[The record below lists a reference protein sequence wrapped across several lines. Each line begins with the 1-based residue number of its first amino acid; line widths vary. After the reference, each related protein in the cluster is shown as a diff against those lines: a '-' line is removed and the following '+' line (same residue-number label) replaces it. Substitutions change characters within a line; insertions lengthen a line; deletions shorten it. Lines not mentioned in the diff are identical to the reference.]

1 MAGNPFHVLGTKVA
15 KRIGRQKE
23 WNRLLSLV
31 ERNHLSVVG
40 PKYVG
45 KSVLLMALAE
55 HFQPGNGTFRTS
67 LYWDLRHGTPEVD
80 LDFFS
85 QFASRLVAPVRAI
98 NPEYATELEGD
109 PADSLKRI
117 RMVFELLQEEGA
129 AVLVCLDGC
138 DNLLLGSNVTR
149 NLWDNLRALAEM
161 DSLRFVTASRRRLRD
176 LCHSPESK
184 TSDFWNIFGS
194 PFALNAM
201 SETDIGDFVQF
212 FQSSGVEIGPGAM
225 KELLNWSG
233 GIPVLVAAHCLA
245 LWEPAYGEK
254 QLSKA
259 LVDDVGKDLHLNEQ
273 DALREVWE
281 DCSEEQR
288 TLAARVYQHQLGDA
302 DAPNPSLVTSL
313 VERGIIRQDG
323 RRLLGA
329 SRVLENFLA
338 QGAGGRSNLLAVL
351 FGTDEGYAANAKGL
365 LQLRFAALTNAD
377 EDLLAYLRNAIEN
390 ADNPKVLI
398 RMVRAVVERSFQMI
412 WDRAI
417 PDRRIP
423 VDWSDEWK
431 QADRDGNYINNPP
444 EGQVQVGR
452 LGKQCQ
458 LLNLMTD
465 PRRTRRTVVRRSTY
479 VLIEGLQTVGDF
491 GQHLEGEIVP
501 HGFGVAVCLSALQVV
516 EQLTADLQAA

>member
-1 MAGNPFHVLGTKVA
+1 MASNPFQVLGTKVV

-45 KSVLLMALAE
+45 KSVLLLSLAE
-55 HFQPGNGTFRTS
+55 HFQPGSGAFRTS

-85 QFASRLVAPVRAI
+85 QFASRLVAPVRMV
-98 NPEYATELEGD
+98 NPEYANELEGD

-117 RMVFELLQEEGA
+117 RMVFELLKEEGA

-201 SETDIGDFVQF
+201 SDADIGDFVQF

-233 GIPVLVAAHCLA
+233 GIPLLVAAHCQA
-245 LWEPAYGEK
+245 LWDPAEGRK
-254 QLSKA
+254 MLSKT
-259 LVDDVGKDLHLNEQ
+259 LVDDVGKGLHLNEQ

-288 TLAARVYQHQLGDA
+288 TLAARVYQYQLGHA
-302 DAPNPSLVTSL
+302 DAPNQALVNSLI
-313 VERGIIRQDG
+313 ERGIVRLDG
-323 RRLLGA
+323 RRILGA
-329 SRVLENFLA
+329 SRVLENFLE
-338 QGAGGRSNLLAVL
+338 QGAGGRSNLLATL
-351 FGTDEGYAANAKGL
+351 FETDEGFATNSKGL
-365 LQLRFAALTNAD
+365 LQLRLASLAQTD
-377 EDLLAYLRNAIEN
+377 KDLLDYLRNAIEN
-390 ADNPKVLI
+390 LDNPKVLI
-398 RMVRAVVERSFQMI
+398 RMIRALVERSFQMI
-412 WDRAI
+412 WDLSI

-423 VDWSDEWK
+423 ADWSAEWK
-431 QADRDGNYINNPP
+431 QPDRDGNSTTYPP
-444 EGQVQVGR
+444 EGGISGR

-458 LLNLMTD
+458 LLDLMTD
-465 PRRTRRTVVRRSTY
+465 PRKNRRTPVRRSTY
-479 VLIEGLQTVGDF
+479 VLIEGLQTAGDF

-501 HGFGVAVCLSALQVV
+501 HGFGVAVSLSALQVV
-516 EQLTADLQAA
+516 QQLTADLQENR